1 MRLRHLRASKGSKA
15 GIRRAADGGPA
26 IASDVPAK
34 DGTFWRVHAGDISW
48 LPSGYVKIAIE
59 NGH

>member
-26 IASDVPAK
+26 IASDVRQK
-34 DGTFWRVHAGDISW
+34 MVFWIDHAGNIMVNNGE
-48 LPSGYVKIAIE
+48 LPKHMNII
-59 NGH
+59 

>member
-26 IASDVPAK
+26 IASDVRQK
-34 DGTFWRVHAGDISW
+34 MGLFEEFMLVIYH
-48 LPSGYVKIAIE
+48 GYPLVMSK
-59 NGH
+59 